1 MGDHQKTPL
10 LSECQGAVPPHLP
23 SPADARRITVEFF
36 LMASAFS
43 INHGTVTG

>member
-1 MGDHQKTPL
+1 MGDSEKAPL
-10 LSECQGAVPPHLP
+10 LSECEGAVLP

-43 INHGTVTG
+43 INHGTVPG

>member
-1 MGDHQKTPL
+1 MGDSEKAPL
-10 LSECQGAVPPHLP
+10 LSECEGAVLP
-23 SPADARRITVEFF
+23 SPADAADARRITVEFF